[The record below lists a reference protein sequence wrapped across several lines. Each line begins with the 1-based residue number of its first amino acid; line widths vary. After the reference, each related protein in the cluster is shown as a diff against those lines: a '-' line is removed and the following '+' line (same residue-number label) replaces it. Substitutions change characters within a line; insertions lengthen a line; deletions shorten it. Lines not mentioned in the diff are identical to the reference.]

1 MSDIMKSIPF
11 GQLTE
16 WILNEYKKTGQV
28 FGIQKAYVADQSKT
42 IEIFGRKLEN
52 PVGPAAGPHT
62 QLAQNLVAA
71 YVAGARFFELKTVQK
86 MDGQELSACIPKP
99 CIVAEDEAYN
109 CEWSTELYV
118 PQAMEE
124 YIKGWILIHVI
135 AKEFGIGSPDGF
147 QFNMSCGYNLEG
159 IKDKKID
166 DFIEGLKDAGDTA
179 IFKECKQWLL
189 EHISLFEHVTK
200 EDVEAIPAKVCN
212 SITLSTMHG
221 CPPQEIENIVR
232 YLLKEKHINTYVK
245 CNPTLLGYEFV
256 RKAMDDLGYDYM
268 AFTDFHFK
276 DDLQY
281 EDAVPMLK
289 RLLETA
295 AQEGLSFGVKLTNTF
310 PVDIK
315 RQELPGEEMYMS
327 GKALFPLSI
336 SVASRLAESFDG
348 KLPMS
353 FSGGADQKNIDQIVD
368 CGIWPVTVATVLL
381 KPGGYKWMTKIAE
394 KADSC
399 EIGKCGEVQV
409 ETLKKLAEDSLTDAH
424 YQKTVK
430 KAAAKQTE
438 EKSPLL
444 DCLKKKDAPKVK
456 EFTRHKRVCG
466 NCADVCPNRA
476 NVLIEVPEMELL
488 QILHIDYMCNE
499 CGNCRSFC
507 QYAGAPYKDKFTLF
521 ATEEDMEDSTN
532 NGFTVLDA
540 ETKEVLVRIGDRQ
553 EKVKADQPSEI
564 LSENL
569 GKLICTVINDYT
581 YLFM

>member
-11 GQLTE
+11 GQLME
-16 WILNEYKKTGQV
+16 WILAEHKETGQV
-28 FGIQKAYVADQSKT
+28 FGIQKAYVADTSKT
-42 IEIFGRKLEN
+42 VEIFGRKLEN

-86 MDGQELSACIPKP
+86 MDGPELSACIPKP

-118 PQAMEE
+118 PQAMAE

-135 AKEFGIGSPDGF
+135 AKEFGLGSPDGF

-200 EDVEAIPAKVCN
+200 EDIEAVPAEICN

-221 CPPQEIENIVR
+221 CPPQEIENIVT

-295 AQEGLSFGVKLTNTF
+295 SQEGLSFGVKLTNTF

-353 FSGGADQKNIDQIVD
+353 FSGGADQKNIDQIVC

-381 KPGGYKWMTKIAE
+381 KPGGYKWLTRIAE
-394 KADSC
+394 KADTC